1 MPTSLWQQTFDYAR
15 QIYTLTKSSTRHDA
29 EIKELQRQVKDLT
42 TGMQLF
48 VIQRQQDQETAAKD
62 REILV
67 LRLENRLL
75 RRDRGLLPPS
85 GDAEDDVL

>member
-1 MPTSLWQQTFDYAR
+1 MPTSWWQQTFDYAR
-15 QIYTLTKSSTRHDA
+15 QIYSLTKSSTRHDA

-42 TGMQLF
+42 TGMQLLA
-48 VIQRQQDQETAAKD
+48 IQRQQDQETATKD

-75 RRDRGLLPPS
+75 RQDRGLPPPTNS
-85 GDAEDDVL
+85 EDVL